1 MIQNTASTAPTS
13 LAATFVHPFLQ
24 SSCRTKPDRLLWFAP
39 LQPCSGRLISPY
51 VCHDRPGV
59 TSSMQGHGSI
69 IFPSP
74 RFRSQSASI
83 APTLKKKKVRCLKF
97 LCPVLEIRGRVNTN
111 TSLLLLSRPSPSLAP
126 KEKKMEKER
135 FLEQPPLRFVE
146 LVVTSSEYRPKPW
159 SEADDPCCIIV
170 SMELV

>member
-24 SSCRTKPDRLLWFAP
+24 SFCRTKPDRLLWFAP
-39 LQPCSGRLISPY
+39 LQPCTGRLISPY
-51 VCHDRPGV
+51 VCHDWPGV

-83 APTLKKKKVRCLKF
+83 APTLKKKSSLPQVSLPGARNQRTSKHKHF
-97 LCPVLEIRGRVNTN
+97 SAPVVATQPV
-111 TSLLLLSRPSPSLAP
+111 PSA
-126 KEKKMEKER
+126 KRKKNGKER

-146 LVVTSSEYRPKPW
+146 LVVTSSEYRPKPR